1 MKGIV
6 YTLLAVSFFVFLI
19 SFIGF
24 IYSREPIQT
33 TTFFA
38 SLNVSDRV
46 GFDVDDSALIF
57 GSVIRGGGS
66 SRNIN
71 IDNNFQFPVVA
82 VISAEG
88 DIAPLLHFDNLVE
101 IGENEFG
108 ELSFNVIAPSDI
120 NDGFYSGNVTIEIFR
135 K

>member
-1 MKGIV
+1 
-6 YTLLAVSFFVFLI
+6 LL
-19 SFIGF
+19 
-24 IYSREPIQT
+24 
-33 TTFFA
+33 
-38 SLNVSDRV
+38 V